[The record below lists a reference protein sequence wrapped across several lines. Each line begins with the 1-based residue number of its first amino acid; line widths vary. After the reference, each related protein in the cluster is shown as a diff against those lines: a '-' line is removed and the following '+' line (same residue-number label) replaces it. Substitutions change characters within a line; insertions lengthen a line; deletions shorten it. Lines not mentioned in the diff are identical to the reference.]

1 MLSVSSYPANRRLV
15 NSARCISENKVL
27 YNFAHNRENQCIAP
41 AQRVLRSEK
50 NTVII
55 LRMLPFSSYPANS
68 LVNSARCFSGNKI
81 FVLYNFSHNGERN
94 ALHFHKGCYGG
105 LMLKKKFRLFS
116 NNNSS
121 VFLKL
126 FSNSPKPILKWFC
139 PNPALKY
146 VLIKKPAHSYIQH
159 P

>member
-27 YNFAHNRENQCIAP
+27 YNFAYNRENQCIAP

-68 LVNSARCFSGNKI
+68 LVNSARRFSGNKI

-105 LMLKKKFRLFS
+105 LMLKKKNFDFSVTIIPLFFWNFS
-116 NNNSS
+116 LTPLN
-121 VFLKL
+121 VFWSD
-126 FSNSPKPILKWFC
+126 F
-139 PNPALKY
+139 AL
-146 VLIKKPAHSYIQH
+146 IP
-159 P
+159 PWNMC